1 MARVLIYQGWMATDR
16 GDFAAA
22 RILLDEGLAICREIG
37 DRHGTAWALARLGLV
52 AWWAGDLVTA
62 ESLLKQGLALCRE
75 THDQLGTAQWTYL
88 LGNVSYAKGDLDS
101 AEALFEEA
109 APLCRAVGDRRD
121 LGFVRI
127 DLGSVAY
134 DRGELEKG
142 GASLKEALA
151 LFREL
156 GDPMGITFS
165 LLVAT
170 FGSLAQSQPARAL
183 RLGAATQSQFE
194 AIGMVAPQDFV
205 VKFQGA
211 VGAARQMLDA
221 EVADAAWMEG
231 SAMSLEQAIAEALE
245 V

>member
-1 MARVLIYQGWMATDR
+1 M
-16 GDFAAA
+16 
-22 RILLDEGLAICREIG
+22 
-37 DRHGTAWALARLGLV
+37 
-52 AWWAGDLVTA
+52 
-62 ESLLKQGLALCRE
+62 
-75 THDQLGTAQWTYL
+75 
-88 LGNVSYAKGDLDS
+88 
-101 AEALFEEA
+101 
-109 APLCRAVGDRRD
+109 
-121 LGFVRI
+121 RI
-127 DLGSVAY
+127 DLGIVAY
-134 DRGELEKG
+134 DRGEFEKG
-142 GASLKEALA
+142 GARLKEALA

-183 RLGAATQSQFE
+183 RLGAATQRQFE

-205 VKFQGA
+205 VKFQGT